1 MPKILQ
7 EMIVSIVS
15 SQARFHIVGKLSAGS
30 DLLSAIRQTG
40 PEVVITR
47 ETIMPQDRG
56 EDARRLDAQYSVK
69 VVAINETGREAAL
82 YNLNF
87 HHTPLGE
94 VSASSLIST
103 IDRAAG
109 RS

>member
-7 EMIVSIVS
+7 EMIASIVS
-15 SQARFHIVGKLSAGS
+15 SQPRFQIVGKLSADS
-30 DLLSAIRQTG
+30 DLLSAIRQIG
-40 PEVVITR
+40 PEVVITK
-47 ETIMPQDRG
+47 ETLKLDDG
-56 EDARRLDAQYSVK
+56 AEGARCLDALYSVN

-82 YNLNF
+82 YSLNLQR
-87 HHTPLGE
+87 TPLGK

-109 RS
+109 CL